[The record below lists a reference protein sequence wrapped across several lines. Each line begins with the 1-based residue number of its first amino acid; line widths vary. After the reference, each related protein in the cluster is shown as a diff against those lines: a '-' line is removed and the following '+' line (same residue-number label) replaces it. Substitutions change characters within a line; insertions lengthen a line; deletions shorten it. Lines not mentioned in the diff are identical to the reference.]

1 MIRGGWEVS
10 RDLHALDRRTLLIGA
25 GAAAAM
31 AGAGVLGG
39 RSGIARAAG
48 AALPPM
54 PSRPL
59 QLSIIDVAG
68 QAQLTKSIID
78 NYAGSHRQY
87 VSGVSLDRATAPELP
102 SKILA
107 QQRANQLQINV
118 VLTGSDALSAGIVQ
132 NIWQRLLP
140 DYQTKWPNIIGN
152 YINPQAQGLAQGYG
166 ILAVYGNYGP
176 TFTYNPAK
184 LKTPPKTPED
194 LLAWAKANPAQLIYA
209 RPANSGPGRSL
220 LMGLPYLLGESQ
232 PRDPQSWTKVW
243 AFYQELGQYVQYYP
257 TGTATTFQ
265 ELGQGARTIA
275 ASTMGWDLNVRA
287 LGVVPKEF
295 GAFSFANERLIADTQ
310 YICVPKGNSPEMLG
324 LVLDLIEWVLRPD
337 QQAHTY
343 DTGYF
348 YPGPAVKGVTLEMA
362 PKADQDQVMPVRRA
376 YFDDLIKTRPVEI
389 PLEPNKLVQAFT
401 LWDQKVGAN
410 KLK

>member
-1 MIRGGWEVS
+1 
-10 RDLHALDRRTLLIGA
+10 LAGA

-31 AGAGVLGG
+31 AGAGVLGTRP
-39 RSGIARAAG
+39 RSAQAAG

-78 NYAGSHRQY
+78 DYAASHRQY
-87 VSGVSLDRATAPELP
+87 VSGISLDRATAPELP
-102 SKILA
+102 AKILA
-107 QQRANQLQINV
+107 QQRANQLQINL

-140 DYQTKWPNIIGN
+140 DYQAKWPNLVGN

-166 ILAVYGNYGP
+166 LLDVFGNYGP
-176 TFTYNPAK
+176 TFTYNPVK
-184 LKTPPKTPED
+184 VKTPPKTPED
-194 LLAWAKANPAQLIYA
+194 LLAWAKANPGQLIYA

-232 PRDPQSWTKVW
+232 PREPQSWTKVW
-243 AFYQELGQYVQYYP
+243 PYYQELGQYIQYYP

-287 LGVVPKEF
+287 LGVVPKDF
-295 GAFSFANERLIADTQ
+295 GAFAFDNERLIADTQ
-310 YICVPKGNSPEMLG
+310 YICVPKGNAPETLG
-324 LVLDLIEWVLRPD
+324 LVLDLIAWVLRPD
-337 QQAHTY
+337 QQAKTY

-348 YPGPAVKGVTLEMA
+348 YPGPAVKGVTLDMA
-362 PKADQDQVMPVRRA
+362 PKASQDQVMPVRRA
-376 YFDDLIKTRPVEI
+376 SFDDLIRTRPVSI
-389 PLEPNKLVQAFT
+389 PLDPDKLVQAFT
-401 LWDQKVGAN
+401 IWDQKVGAN

>member
-1 MIRGGWEVS
+1 
-10 RDLHALDRRTLLIGA
+10 
-25 GAAAAM
+25 M

-68 QAQLTKSIID
+68 QLQLTKSIIED
-78 NYAGSHRQY
+78 YAGSHRQY
-87 VSGVSLDRATAPELP
+87 VSGVSYQQATAPELP

-107 QQRANQLQINV
+107 QQRANQLQINL

-140 DYQTKWPNIIGN
+140 DYQTKWPNLIGN

-166 ILAVYGNYGP
+166 ILDVFGNYGP
-176 TFTYNPAK
+176 TFTYNPAR
-184 LKTPPKTPED
+184 LRTPPKTPED
-194 LLAWAKANPAQLIYA
+194 LLAWAKANPGQLIYA
-209 RPANSGPGRSL
+209 RPANSGPGRSF
-220 LMGLPYLLGESQ
+220 LMGLPYMLGEAQ
-232 PRDPQSWTKVW
+232 PREPQSWTKVW
-243 AFYQELGQYVQYYP
+243 PYYQELGQYIQYYP
-257 TGTATTFQ
+257 TGTSGTFQ

-287 LGVVPKEF
+287 LGVVPANF
-295 GAFSFANERLIADTQ
+295 GAFAFANERLIADTQ
-310 YICVPKGNSPEMLG
+310 YVCVPKGNSPETLG
-324 LVLDLIEWVLRPD
+324 VVLDLIAWVLRPD
-337 QQAHTY
+337 QQAQTY

-348 YPGPAVKGVTLEMA
+348 YPGPAVKGVTLAMA
-362 PKADQDQVMPVRRA
+362 PKADQDKVTPVRRPE
-376 YFDDLIKTRPVEI
+376 FDDLIRTRPVEI
-389 PLEPNKLVQAFT
+389 PLAPDKLVQAFT
-401 LWDQKVGAN
+401 IWDQKVGAN

>member
-1 MIRGGWEVS
+1 VS
-10 RDLHALDRRTLLIGA
+10 QDPHALDRRTLLIGA

-152 YINPQAQGLAQGYG
+152 YINPQAQGLAEGYG
-166 ILAVYGNYGP
+166 ILVVYGNYGP

-243 AFYQELGQYVQYYP
+243 AYYQELGQYVQYYP

-362 PKADQDQVMPVRRA
+362 PKADQDQVTPVRRA